1 METRTAP
8 PAPGPAAPPRRRRA
22 LPFLAAAGAAAALLA
37 AAASS
42 GSAGPAPRG
51 VPGPSPRDT
60 GVATGGWR
68 EPDSVKSVGGVLD
81 VTMAVVK
88 RTVHVPLDS
97 ATTQQLMMYR
107 LLSANGAQVNRPAS
121 YPGPTFI
128 VNPGDRV
135 RINLIDSLGAS
146 DNDHCMS
153 YPAANAGRDTM
164 QDCFHGPTYTNM
176 HFHGFHVTPA
186 DSGDNV
192 LLEIAPGQ
200 NFQYSFRIP
209 QNQSPGTHWYHPHK
223 HGSVALQVSNAMS
236 GAFIVR
242 QPAYGLDSLTAAN
255 HIREVLAAVQQ
266 VDTMMNLIDA
276 GLSASTTV
284 NGLGAAQIPIRP
296 GEVIRLRLVNENI
309 SNSAEFKIFFSSS
322 TNLPQFYDIARDG
335 VQYDNANY
343 DPAHPDT
350 ALWIYPGNR
359 LDMFVKAPNVSR
371 GTFELRVQS
380 VRTERGSRKVRVLRQ
395 TRILQAPGRI
405 ASFRIVAPNPG
416 DTYATQLPQQLPP
429 LPGFLANVGATR
441 DTAYVVFNDTAYANR
456 SKQTPTQFYLGTV
469 ANPYMRFNDTS
480 LYIPV
485 NAGGTQLP
493 MVLGDSQTWIIQNRG
508 TSKNHPFHI
517 HINPFQIM
525 RVEYGPT
532 DPFAPYYAFLNTAAA
547 GGHPVWSD
555 VVPLPLPFTPIGGP
569 TRPGVVTI
577 RQRYDDFD
585 GCQDCGTPW
594 GKFVMHCHIL
604 GHEERGMMQL
614 IGIFPSLTESR
625 SFLQAHPAPVLRGLA
640 PPPARGGARPRSGPG
655 SGTGGGN
662 GMGPGTGTGG
672 GHGDGPGGGHHQHP

>member
-1 METRTAP
+1 V
-8 PAPGPAAPPRRRRA
+8 
-22 LPFLAAAGAAAALLA
+22 LPFLAAVAAAGALVAAAAT
-37 AAASS
+37 S
-42 GSAGPAPRG
+42 GNAIPTHLRG
-51 VPGPSPRDT
+51 VRPVASIDT
-60 GVATGGWR
+60 GSSVAGWR
-68 EPDSVKSVGGVLD
+68 QPDSVKSVGGVLD

-88 RTVHVPLDS
+88 RSINVPLDS
-97 ATTQQLMMYR
+97 STTQSLMMYR
-107 LLSANGAQVNRPAS
+107 LLRANGVQVNRPPS

-135 RINLIDSLGAS
+135 RINLIDSLGSS

-153 YPAANAGRDTM
+153 YPAANNGRDTM
-164 QDCFHGPTYTNM
+164 QDCFHGPTYTNI

-236 GAFIVR
+236 GSFIVR
-242 QPAYGLDSLTAAN
+242 APAYGLDSLTAAN
-255 HIREVLAAVQQ
+255 NIREVLAAVQQ
-266 VDTMMNLIDA
+266 VDTMMNLIDGNLA
-276 GLSASTTV
+276 ASTTV
-284 NGLGAAQIPIRP
+284 NGLGNAQIPIRP

-309 SNSAEFKIFFSSS
+309 SNSANFKIFFSSS
-322 TNLPQFYDIARDG
+322 TTLPKFYDIARDG

-350 ALWIYPGNR
+350 ALFIYPGNR
-359 LDMFVKAPNVSR
+359 LDLFVQAPATARPGSS
-371 GTFELRVQS
+371 FQLLAQA
-380 VRTERGSRKVRVLRQ
+380 VRTERNSRKVRVLRQ
-395 TRILQAPGRI
+395 QRFLRTPGRI
-405 ASFRIVAPNPG
+405 AGFRIVQPNAG
-416 DTYATQLPQQLPP
+416 ETYATQLPTSLPA
-429 LPGFLANVGATR
+429 LPAFLANVGATK
-441 DTAYVVFNDTAYANR
+441 DTAYVVFNDTGFTNR
-456 SKQTPTQFYLGTV
+456 NPRPQPTDFFLGTV
-469 ANPYMRFNDTS
+469 ANPYGRFNDTI
-480 LYIPV
+480 LYIPTT
-485 NAGGTQLP
+485 AGGTQLP

-508 TSKNHPFHI
+508 ISKNHPFHI

-525 RVEYGPT
+525 NVTYGPT
-532 DPFAPYYAFLNTAAA
+532 DPYAAYYAFLNAAAA

-555 VVPLPLPFTPIGGP
+555 VVPLPLAWTPPGA
-569 TRPGVVTI
+569 TALTPGVVTI

-594 GKFVMHCHIL
+594 GQFVMHCHIL

-614 IGIFPSLTESR
+614 IGIFPTLTESR
-625 SFLQAHPAPVLRGLA
+625 SFMQAHPAPVLRGPA
-640 PPPARGGARPRSGPG
+640 PPPTRGGARRPRSGPG
-655 SGTGGGN
+655 SGTGGGG

-672 GHGDGPGGGHHQHP
+672 GHGPGSGTGGGGGGGGGGHNHGHP